1 MALNYQQQ
9 AMQPPPID
17 SSLQGAPGAPQ
28 MPPQGGVAPPLM
40 GVQSQQPIPQPMP
53 NQMQGINPAL
63 TASIMA
69 LQGQQSQQ
77 AQIDRQRKL
86 ADSLRADSKDQ
97 LQGQQAGRVYK
108 SAGLANLGASLA
120 DSYVSS
126 QMGKRADTQAQGMD
140 KQRQDAMTQYF
151 NALTGQPAP
160 GGAGQ

>member
-28 MPPQGGVAPPLM
+28 MPQPGAAPPLM
-40 GVQSQQPIPQPMP
+40 GVQGQMPIPQQQPY
-53 NQMQGINPAL
+53 GINPAL
-63 TASIMA
+63 TASVMG

-77 AQIDRQRKL
+77 SQVDRQRKL

-97 LQGQQAGRVYK
+97 LQGQQAGKIYK
-108 SAGLANLGASLA
+108 ASGIANLAASVA
-120 DSYVSS
+120 DSYGAK
-126 QMGKRADTQAQGMD
+126 QLGQRADTQAQGMD
-140 KQRQDAMTQYF
+140 QQRQQAMTQYF

-160 GGAGQ
+160 GGGSGQ